1 MSPKKDSFTL
11 PRFKHK
17 YLDNWRFLSELLLA
31 VLVLLVVFLVAAELD
46 LSGTLYSWSQR
57 VDHLFDLDDL
67 LLSVL
72 LVGPLYLV
80 FFAYRRL
87 VEIRTLVEQAN
98 TDVLTGILNRRYV
111 MEVLAREVRRSH
123 RYHRELSVI
132 LFDIDHFKQI
142 NDQFGHPAGDRVL
155 KSFASLAAGR
165 IRDLDLLARTGGE
178 EFMVVAT
185 ETGGMGAMEL
195 AERLRSAV
203 ESTNFG
209 IDQVVTASFGVSQL
223 RPGESFGSLM
233 QRADERLY
241 RAKRDGRNRVEG
253 PGANQPRP

>member
-1 MSPKKDSFTL
+1 MR
-11 PRFKHK
+11 RFKHK
-17 YLDNWRFLSELLLA
+17 YLDNRRFLSELLLA
-31 VLVLLVVFLVAAELD
+31 ILLLLAVFLIAAEFD
-46 LSGTLYSWSQR
+46 LSGTLYRWSQN

-72 LVGPLYLV
+72 VVGPLYLA

-87 VEIRTLVEQAN
+87 AEIRMLVEQAN
-98 TDVLTGILNRRYV
+98 TDVLTGILNRRRA

-123 RYHRELSVI
+123 RYHRDLSVI
-132 LFDIDHFKQI
+132 LFDIDHFKKI
-142 NDQFGHPAGDRVL
+142 NDEYGHPVGDKVL
-155 KSFASLAAGR
+155 KSFASLADAR

-185 ETGGMGAMEL
+185 ETSGPGAVDL
-195 AERLRSAV
+195 AERLRVAV
-203 ESTNFG
+203 ETANFG

-223 RPGESFGSLM
+223 RPGESFAALM

-241 RAKRDGRNRVEG
+241 WAKRGGRNQVAG
-253 PGANQPRP
+253 PGAKKPRT